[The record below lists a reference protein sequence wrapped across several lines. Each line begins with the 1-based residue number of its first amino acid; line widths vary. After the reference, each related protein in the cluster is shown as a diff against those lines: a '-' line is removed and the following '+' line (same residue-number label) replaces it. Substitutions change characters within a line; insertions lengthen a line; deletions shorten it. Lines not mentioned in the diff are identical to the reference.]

1 METQNSQNTASGNI
15 IALETDPSQH
25 GQRFSEPPKA
35 AIKFF
40 DIPQSSIAKTMR
52 EEQMQNSGSEIPSAQ
67 PNPPEIPQQPEY
79 PQEISAQKNTNYSD
93 FPTIQKPRRSWKKIG
108 ILLALLLLVI
118 GTMASGAV
126 MVNTYDKYSQ
136 KIPLLKLLPA
146 DPNMVLTV
154 PTNPDAEQ
162 FTSLEKHLQKF
173 PGYDLMKKKL
183 DETGKGKTVSQ
194 IIQEKLEK
202 YNLNF
207 QADLKPA
214 IASTAYITIPDIS
227 PLGCELQKNAILT
240 FGNQLEQSLA
250 GSDQKKYTLASNQ
263 DFPGASSGINYATSI
278 AQQPEKD
285 FVFPALD
292 FIAATEIT
300 DIAKAREVFE
310 KIKTNEQFSITKK
323 TFAGYEYYLAESKQS
338 TDNKDDFYKNIYSGI
353 IGKNLIV
360 SSKEDN
366 LKFAIA
372 NANNARVLGFMH
384 RSAKNQTLADSKEFQ
399 TIASQVSN
407 AEANNRLL
415 SLYLKFNF
423 NSFFKSDACNPDVD
437 LNCVRITDYF
447 KYPSDIVVGI
457 DLITNAD
464 GIGIG
469 ILSNERDFS
478 GSSNIPFNEGLSKRV
493 PQSIDGRYA
502 NIFVEHT
509 NINDLYYAFKKNNL
523 TEKGLQK
530 WNEIVAKAGSM
541 IGFNPE
547 IDFIDQIDGKS
558 GAIVYT
564 SATNEP
570 EGAIIIHVK
579 DTQKTYTAIEK
590 FTELIKKSLISL
602 YGGQDDLKK
611 SASAELRKLG
621 VENEKK
627 IASLKAASIIATD
640 TENGKVYS
648 FKIPN
653 TPLSFDFSL
662 ENSELILGSHNAA
675 VVKLLEYAKA
685 PHQDA
690 LDANALYLRAKQY
703 TQKEGFTQTFVAPQA
718 VTDIISYFQTHG
730 DQLIAQSMGETS
742 SPQPQKNCSA
752 PYQTEKQNC
761 IEPEA
766 PTGLSPASPSEIDEG
781 LYAFGAILRTVPFFN
796 STSSIQNTSV
806 KSTMFFDIK
815 ELPAEEKA
823 RAEKTLS
830 DWASSEP
837 SLNF

>member
-1 METQNSQNTASGNI
+1 METQNLQNTASGN
-15 IALETDPSQH
+15 ASNLQADANQS
-25 GQRFSEPPKA
+25 GQPFSRPPQA

-40 DIPQSSIAKTMR
+40 DIPQSSSATNVPG
-52 EEQMQNSGSEIPSAQ
+52 QQTYVSGTSDAGTQPGTYSASNFPGTVSPQPGTQN
-67 PNPPEIPQQPEY
+67 
-79 PQEISAQKNTNYSD
+79 
-93 FPTIQKPRRSWKKIG
+93 PTIAPMQKPKRSWGKIG

-118 GTMASGAV
+118 GGMASGAV
-126 MVNTYDKYSQ
+126 TLNTYDKYSQ

-146 DPNMVLTV
+146 NPNMVLTV
-154 PTNPDAEQ
+154 PTNPDAQQ
-162 FTSLEKHLQKF
+162 FASLETHLKKF
-173 PGYDLMKKKL
+173 PGYDLVKKSL
-183 DETGKGKTVSQ
+183 DKTGKGKTVSQ
-194 IIQEKLEK
+194 IIQEKLAK

-207 QADLKPA
+207 QDDLKPA
-214 IASTAYITIPDIS
+214 IAPAAYIAIADIS
-227 PLGCELQKNAILT
+227 PLGSELQKNAILT
-240 FGNQLEQSLA
+240 FGNQLEQSLTGK
-250 GSDQKKYTLASNQ
+250 GSEKYALASSQ
-263 DFPGASSGINYATSI
+263 DALETPTKIRYATSI
-278 AQQPEKD
+278 EQQPKKD
-285 FVFPALD
+285 FMFPALD
-292 FIAATEIT
+292 FVAATEIT
-300 DIAKAREVFE
+300 NITKAREVFE
-310 KIKTNEQFSITKK
+310 KIKTNDQFSITKK
-323 TFAGYEYYLAESKQS
+323 TFAGYDYYAAQSKQ
-338 TDNKDDFYKNIYSGI
+338 TEDNKDDFYTNIYSAI

-366 LKFAIA
+366 IKFAIS
-372 NANNARVLGFMH
+372 NANNIRILGFLH
-384 RSAKNQTLADSKEFQ
+384 RSTNNETLADSKEFQ
-399 TIASQVSN
+399 TISSQVN
-407 AEANNRLL
+407 DTETNNRLL

-447 KYPSDIVVGI
+447 KYPSDIVVGL
-457 DLITNAD
+457 DLVTNGD

-478 GSSNIPFNEGLSKRV
+478 GSNNIPFSEGLSKRV
-493 PQSIDGRYA
+493 PQLIDGRYA

-523 TEKGLQK
+523 TDKGLQK
-530 WNEIVAKAGSM
+530 WNGFVAEVSNL

-558 GAIVYT
+558 GVIVYT
-564 SATNEP
+564 NATTEP
-570 EGAIIIHVK
+570 EGALIMHVK
-579 DTQKTYTAIEK
+579 DPQKAYAAIEK
-590 FTELIKKSLISL
+590 FTELIKKSLMSL
-602 YGGQDDLKK
+602 YSVPQNDFGQ
-611 SASAELRKLG
+611 SASMQLRKMAA
-621 VENEKK
+621 ENEKR
-627 IASLKAASIIATD
+627 IATLKAIGIVATD

-662 ENSELILGSHNAA
+662 ENNELILGSHNAA

-690 LDANALYLRAKQY
+690 LDSNQLYLRAKQY
-703 TQKEGFTQTFVAPQA
+703 SQKEGFAQTFVAPQA